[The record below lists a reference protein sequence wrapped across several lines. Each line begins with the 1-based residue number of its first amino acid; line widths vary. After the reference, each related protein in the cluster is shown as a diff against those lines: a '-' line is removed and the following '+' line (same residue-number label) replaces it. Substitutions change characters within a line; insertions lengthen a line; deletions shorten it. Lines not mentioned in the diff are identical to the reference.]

1 MHTILVVDDFA
12 SIRQVVAETLHRHG
26 FKTEEARDGND
37 ALEKLKN
44 GSLEID
50 LILSDFN
57 MPNLDGLGLLRA
69 VKGDP
74 KLKKY
79 PFILLT
85 SEQDTE
91 KKRLAKEAGLDAW
104 IQKPYKIENFIG
116 MINYTINKK

>member
-12 SIRQVVAETLHRHG
+12 SIRQVVAETLQRHG
-26 FKTEEARDGND
+26 FKTEQASDGQD
-37 ALEKLKN
+37 ALDKLK
-44 GSLEID
+44 GGALQVD

-57 MPNLDGLGLLRA
+57 MPNMDGLGLLRA

-74 KLKKY
+74 KLKKH

-104 IQKPYKIENFIG
+104 IQKPYKIESFIG
-116 MINYTINKK
+116 MISYTINKK